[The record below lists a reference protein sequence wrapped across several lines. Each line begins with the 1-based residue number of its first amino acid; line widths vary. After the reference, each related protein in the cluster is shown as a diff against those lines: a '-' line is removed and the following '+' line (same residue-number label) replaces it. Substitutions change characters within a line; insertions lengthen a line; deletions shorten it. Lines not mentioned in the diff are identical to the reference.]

1 MLLMV
6 THGSYF
12 GYLILVI
19 HTLYS
24 SEILK
29 SNQWKIEV
37 FGNEP
42 IFSFLDF
49 VLQSEYIFHSGMVV
63 SQILEAVLK
72 KADRCC
78 AE

>member
-1 MLLMV
+1 M
-6 THGSYF
+6 
-12 GYLILVI
+12 
-19 HTLYS
+19 
-24 SEILK
+24 E
-29 SNQWKIEV
+29 EV

-49 VLQSEYIFHSGMVV
+49 VLQSEYIFHSGLVV